1 MDTYTI
7 PPFDED
13 AARAA
18 RARQDRLTKPTGSLG
33 RLEDLAVQLAGMTGQ
48 ALPDIEPP
56 VIFVYAADH
65 GVAVRGV
72 SAYPPEVTAQM
83 VLNFARGGAV
93 INALA
98 GQLGTALVVAD
109 VGVAADFPPDLP
121 IRHCKV
127 RRGTGDWTEGPA
139 MTGDEARE
147 AVAVGTR
154 LFAEAGAVGVCL
166 VGEMGIGNTTT
177 ASALAAALLGIDPAR
192 LVGRGTGV
200 DAAGVERK
208 LSVIRLGVARHGS
221 PIDAWETLAAL
232 GGLEIAAMAGTILAA
247 AGARVPILLD
257 GFIATA
263 AALVA
268 AGIDPGVRPFLI
280 AAHRSPEP
288 GHGVLLEHLGLTPLL
303 DLGLR
308 LGEASG
314 AALALPLLRLAVAV
328 HRETATFESAGVSD
342 RG

>member
-1 MDTYTI
+1 MQAI

-33 RLEDLAVQLAGMTGQ
+33 RLEGLAVQLAGITGQ
-48 ALPDIEPP
+48 VLPDIEPP
-56 VIFVYAADH
+56 VVFVYAADH
-65 GVAVRGV
+65 GVAAQGV
-72 SAYPPEVTAQM
+72 SAYPPDVTAQM
-83 VLNFARGGAV
+83 VQNFARGGAV

-98 GQLGTALVVAD
+98 GHLGAALVVAD
-109 VGVAADFPPDLP
+109 VGVAADFAPDLP
-121 IRHCKV
+121 IRHSKI
-127 RRGTGDWTEGPA
+127 RRGTGDWTQGPA
-139 MTGDEARE
+139 MTSGEARA
-147 AVAVGTR
+147 AVAAGAR
-154 LFAEAGAVGVCL
+154 LFAEAGDVGVCL

-177 ASALAAALLGIDPAR
+177 AAALAAALMSIDPAR

-200 DAAGVERK
+200 DDDGLARK
-208 LSVIRLGVARHGS
+208 LSVVRRGLARHGA
-221 PIDAWETLAAL
+221 PQDGWEALAAL

-247 AGARVPILLD
+247 AGTRVPVLLD
-257 GFIATA
+257 GFIATT

-268 AGIDPGVRPFLI
+268 ARLDPNVRPSLI

-288 GHGVLLEHLGLTPLL
+288 GHGVLLEELGLTPLL

-314 AALALPLLRLAVAV
+314 AALALPLLRLALAV